1 MAAIDILNYMGIP
14 FDELALDNYID
25 LCRYDDNV
33 INKPYEEA
41 VTAILKDMISSE
53 TNSGMAY
60 FRKLI
65 AQMANLNKL
74 STKNKSIDTLYTGQT
89 GKKGGKN
96 VISRLAQAYSVT
108 HPAASEFGVT
118 GPNGSMLYPF
128 NQNNTMSDVTR
139 RLEYNT
145 DGILDEMSSASQTRH
160 SLLV

>member
-1 MAAIDILNYMGIP
+1 M
-14 FDELALDNYID
+14 
-25 LCRYDDNV
+25 
-33 INKPYEEA
+33 
-41 VTAILKDMISSE
+41 T
-53 TNSGMAY
+53 Y
-60 FRKLI
+60 FKQLI
-65 AQMANLNKL
+65 AQMVNLNKL

-89 GKKGGKN
+89 GKKGSKN
-96 VISRLAQAYSVT
+96 VMNRLARAYSIT